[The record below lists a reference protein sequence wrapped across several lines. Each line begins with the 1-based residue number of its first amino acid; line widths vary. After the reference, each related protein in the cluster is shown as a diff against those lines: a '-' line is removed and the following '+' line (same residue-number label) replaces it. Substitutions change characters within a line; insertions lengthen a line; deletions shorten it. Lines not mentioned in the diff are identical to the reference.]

1 MRQWSPRT
9 LLCTCTKGRWRRH
22 RRLGL
27 ALAAAALGC
36 NGHGR
41 VPDQPAPPAV
51 VVAIPTAPGPIAID
65 GKSCAD
71 LGWRD
76 SFESPLFQDSR
87 GHTAP
92 FTRLRAAA
100 DEDNLYVE
108 VYVADADIRSQ
119 GDLVRL
125 TLGPVVVELTP
136 KGVRAPPGVRSAVDT
151 DDTIDNARSNDEE
164 WVNEVAIP
172 WALLGSHEVSVRAF
186 RVDVGVGGP
195 PHALAWP
202 RSGPALF
209 RFGAG

>member
-1 MRQWSPRT
+1 MRP
-9 LLCTCTKGRWRRH
+9 LLPRRH
-22 RRLGL
+22 WRLGL
-27 ALAAAALGC
+27 ALAAAALGGC
-36 NGHGR
+36 DGHGR
-41 VPDQPAPPAV
+41 VADHPAPPV
-51 VVAIPTAPGPIAID
+51 VVVSIPSAAGPIAID
-65 GKSCAD
+65 GKCCAD
-71 LGWRD
+71 PGWRD

-87 GHTAP
+87 GHAAP

-100 DEDNLYVE
+100 DDDNLYVE
-108 VYVADADIRSQ
+108 VYVADADIRSH

-125 TLGPVVVELTP
+125 TVGPVVVELTP
-136 KGVRAPPGVRSAVDT
+136 KGVRAPPGVRTAVDF
-151 DDTIDNARSNDEE
+151 DDTIDDTRSNDEE

-172 WALLGSHEVSVRAF
+172 WALLGSHEVPVRAF

>member
-1 MRQWSPRT
+1 MRRLSART
-9 LLCTCTKGRWRRH
+9 ALCTRGKWRRPSVV
-22 RRLGL
+22 RLL
-27 ALAAAALGC
+27 ALAAAGLGC
-36 NGHGR
+36 NAHGG
-41 VPDQPAPPAV
+41 VADHLAPPAAV
-51 VVAIPTAPGPIAID
+51 VEIPRAADPITID
-65 GKSCAD
+65 GKCCAD
-71 LGWRD
+71 PGWRE

-100 DEDNLYVE
+100 DDVNLYVE
-108 VYVADADIRSQ
+108 VYVADADVRSQ

-125 TLGPVVVELTP
+125 TVGPVVVELTP
-136 KGVRAPPGVRSAVDT
+136 KGGRAPPGVRTAVDT
-151 DDTIDNARSNDEE
+151 DDIIDDARSNDEE

-172 WALLGSHEVSVRAF
+172 WALLGSREVPVRAF

-202 RSGPALF
+202 PSGPAMF